1 MPDPRTAKQEV
12 ARLQQM
18 LDYVLQHVRAR
29 EKSLDDPGAQVIFE
43 HARDSIRDLQ
53 DQVLHYMP
61 HARQLAQAQPPT
73 RH

>member
-1 MPDPRTAKQEV
+1 MAARRLNATEEI

-29 EKSLDDPGAQVIFE
+29 EGALDDSRAQVLFE
-43 HARDSIRDLQ
+43 RNRRAIRELQ
-53 DQVLHYMP
+53 EEAIHYLP
-61 HARQLAQAQPPT
+61 HAAQRAHIGT

>member
-1 MPDPRTAKQEV
+1 MPARRLNPTEEI

-29 EKSLDDPGAQVIFE
+29 EHSLGDPQAQMLFE
-43 HARDSIRDLQ
+43 RTRRAIRDLQ
-53 DQVLHYMP
+53 EEVVHYLP
-61 HARQLAQAQPPT
+61 HAAQRAHIGT